1 MNLVQKLFNIFVK
14 LVLNPKIFWI
24 RINYEIKKIFF
35 DIYFFFIKKYK
46 YNIIF
51 LAGMPMSA
59 TTKVKN
65 MCGMIPGYFT
75 RYSPIPYKQAVDQNI
90 TNSAFKYTP
99 SWSYT
104 LFKTHL
110 NPNYENL
117 EIIKENGVNKVI
129 VTYRDL
135 RDVALSRYHRLLKF
149 PKNRNDPDFSEY
161 QLMKKTDAIND
172 SIEIVYKYYIKWING
187 WIDIAKKEKD
197 FVLFIKFEEMI
208 DNPKDE
214 FIRILNFYEI
224 NLNEK
229 LIQHICDSTK
239 GKGNMITNMNESKIL
254 PWAVSSNFRSGEIG
268 NWKKEFSEENILK
281 AKKLLGESLIKLKYE
296 NTLDW
301 KI

>member
-1 MNLVQKLFNIFVK
+1 VNLVKKLFNIFIK
-14 LVLNPKIFWI
+14 LVLNPKIFWL
-24 RINYEIKKIFF
+24 RINYEIKKNFF
-35 DIYFFFIKKYK
+35 DIYFFFKRKHK

-75 RYSPIPYKQAVDQNI
+75 RYSPIPYKQAVNQDI
-90 TNSAFKYTP
+90 TNSAFRYTP

-117 EIIKENGVNKVI
+117 EIIRENGVKKVI

-149 PKNRNDPDFSEY
+149 PKNKGDPNFSEY

-172 SIEIVYKYYIKWING
+172 SIEVVCKDYVKWING
-187 WIDIAKKEKD
+187 WFDIAKKEKD
-197 FVLFIKFEEMI
+197 FILFVKFEEMI
-208 DNPKDE
+208 NRPKDE
-214 FIRILNFYEI
+214 FVRILNFYEI

-239 GKGNMITNMNESKIL
+239 GKSDMVTNLNESKIL
-254 PWAVSSNFRSGEIG
+254 PWAVSSNFRSGKIG
-268 NWKKEFSEENILK
+268 NWKKEFSEENISN

-296 NTLDW
+296 NSLNW